1 MKEITVQTL
10 KELIQA
16 NKAPHLIDVREPHEH
31 DEFNLGGQNIPVTEL
46 PFRIA
51 ELKSIGE
58 EDIILYCQSGSRSS
72 LAQKLLEAQFN
83 ITNTTNV
90 LGGVKAWKAAFED

>member
-1 MKEITVQTL
+1 MKEITVHVL

-16 NKAPHLIDVREPHEH
+16 NKAPYMIDVREPHEH

-51 ELKSIGE
+51 ELQAIGE
-58 EDIILYCQSGSRSS
+58 ADIILYCQSGARSS
-72 LAQKLLEAQFN
+72 LAQKLLGTQFN

-90 LGGVKAWKAAFED
+90 QGGVKAWKEAFED